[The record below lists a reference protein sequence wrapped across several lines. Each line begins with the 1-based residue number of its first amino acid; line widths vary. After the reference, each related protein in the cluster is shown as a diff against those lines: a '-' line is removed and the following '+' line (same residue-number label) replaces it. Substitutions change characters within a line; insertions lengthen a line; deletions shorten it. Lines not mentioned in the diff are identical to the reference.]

1 MKLTVD
7 CALTHQL
14 LALPQ
19 DSALAQL
26 LSRANIVQLDL
37 PLQALVCDQHGLKPM
52 PDYPIAAI
60 AASAD
65 GLDDG
70 DAYWLRADPVHL
82 VLQRDS
88 FSLSEP
94 VPLQAEREQAEQVVA
109 SLNQHFSQNGL
120 AFFIGNSGAWY
131 LRLNHAPQIQTT
143 LPNVAIGR
151 SVYQF
156 MPQGVAATAWVS
168 YLNEVQMLLHD
179 HPVNVARESA
189 GEVAINSIWLSG
201 GGAMP
206 QALSS
211 VQDGKDLHGTD
222 LDGIDLI
229 VASSPFYQG
238 LAKWSGLPNQQVSE
252 SVADMLQRVKSQ
264 QHVRLEL
271 PEHQLLDDARFHVLW
286 NALQTR
292 SIQQLR
298 LNLGCY
304 EKTLVATIRPIDTYK
319 FWRKNKPISTYLT

>member
-1 MKLTVD
+1 VKLTLD
-7 CALTHQL
+7 CVLTNQL
-14 LALPQ
+14 LALPLN
-19 DSALAQL
+19 SALARL
-26 LSRANIVQLDL
+26 LSKANIVQLDL
-37 PLQALVCDQHGLKPM
+37 PLEALVCEQHGLKPM

-60 AASAD
+60 AASVD
-65 GLDDG
+65 GLDGG

-94 VPLQAEREQAEQVVA
+94 APLQVKHDQAKLIVN
-109 SLNQHFSQNGL
+109 SLNQHFSQDGMTFN
-120 AFFIGNSGAWY
+120 IGNSGAWY
-131 LRLNHAPQIQTT
+131 LRLTQQPQIQTT

-151 SVYQF
+151 SIYQF
-156 MPQGVAATAWVS
+156 MPQGVAAAAWVS
-168 YLNEVQMLLHD
+168 YLNEAQMLLHE

-201 GGAMP
+201 GGVMP
-206 QALSS
+206 QALSP
-211 VQDGKDLHGTD
+211 VQAGID

-238 LAKWSGLPNQQVSE
+238 LAKWAGLPNQQASE
-252 SVADMLQRVKSQ
+252 PVADMLQRVKSQ
-264 QHVRLEL
+264 HHVRLEL
-271 PEHQLLDDARFHVLW
+271 PEHQLLDDTCFHVLL

-292 SIQQLR
+292 SIQHLT

-319 FWRKNKPISTYLT
+319 FWRRNKPINTYLT